1 MAELVN
7 ALDLGSSTSS
17 VWGFES
23 LRPHHILEKSY
34 AEVATQEDIVEYNV
48 EEISPVKRKISVEVP
63 AEEANAAIMTAIAMY
78 RMQADVKGFRKGK
91 VPSSVVESKFRKQIY
106 GEATTDL
113 INYQIN
119 EIMSGLSIQPMSRID
134 VDAKELVRDEDFT
147 YSIEFEVAPK
157 LDMPNYKG
165 LAVEEVKAVVSDEEV
180 AEVEGRI
187 LENNSEVKVI
197 EDVRPA
203 KDGEVATVTFGAY
216 QGDKIV
222 EGIQAE
228 NFDLVLGQGQS
239 LPEFEELV
247 KTLTSGEEGA
257 TDVTFPADF
266 INENLAGQT
275 VNMRC
280 KLHAVK
286 ERITPEMSDAVAKK
300 AGFSDVET
308 MRKGIT
314 ESYMGQRKQMNKSAA
329 QSQLLSEI
337 IEGISDFPLPPAMV
351 EDRID
356 RLIQD
361 LEYKLDRQGKGL
373 QSLGKSPQQM
383 RDEFKE
389 EAEST
394 VKSEIFLLAVAAE
407 EALEISPDEIEAT
420 LTQLAMQTRQP
431 LHELKKYYEDNNL
444 IVPLKDRLLC
454 DKASELIYDAAEV
467 KEIEPPSDGKKPA
480 KKAAAKKPAAE
491 AAAGAGIKFEN
502 KKEAVEWA
510 VANLGIKEST
520 AKGYSLAKLQE
531 RADKFEAK

>member
-1 MAELVN
+1 M
-7 ALDLGSSTSS
+7 
-17 VWGFES
+17 
-23 LRPHHILEKSY
+23 
-34 AEVATQEDIVEYNV
+34 EYNV
-48 EEISPVKRKISVEVP
+48 EEISPVKRKITVQVP
-63 AEEANAAIMTAIAMY
+63 AEEANAAILTTIGLY
-78 RMQADVKGFRKGK
+78 RMQADIKGFRKGK
-91 VPSSVVESKFRKQIY
+91 VPSSVIEAKYRNQIY

-119 EIMSGLSIQPMSRID
+119 EILSGLAIQPMSRID

-157 LDMPNYKG
+157 LDLPNYKG
-165 LAVEEVKAVVSDEEV
+165 LKVEEVKAEVSPEEI

-187 LENNSEVKVI
+187 LENNATVKVI
-197 EDVRPA
+197 EDVRPP
-203 KDGEVATVTFGAY
+203 KDGEVASVSFGAY
-216 QGDKIV
+216 KDGKIV
-222 EGIQAE
+222 EGIQAD
-228 NFDLVLGQGQS
+228 NFDLVIGQGQS

-247 KTLTSGEEGA
+247 KTLTTGEQGEV
-257 TDVTFPADF
+257 DITFPADF
-266 INENLAGQT
+266 INENMAGQT
-275 VNMRC
+275 VTMKC

-286 ERITPEMSDAVAKK
+286 ERITPEMSDEVAKK

-308 MRKGIT
+308 MRKGIE
-314 ESYMGQRKQMNKSAA
+314 ESYAGQRKQMNKSAA
-329 QSQLLSEI
+329 QAKLLSGI
-337 IEGISDFPLPPAMV
+337 IEGIKEFPLPPSMV

-356 RLIQD
+356 RLVQD
-361 LEYKLDRQGKGL
+361 LEYRLDRQGKGL
-373 QSLGKSPQQM
+373 QSLGKSPQEL
-383 RDEFKE
+383 RDGFKE

-407 EALEISPDEIEAT
+407 EGLEISPEEIEST

-467 KEIEPPSDGKKPA
+467 VEIEPPADEKKSA
-480 KKAAAKKPAAE
+480 KKAAAKKDAPEEKAAE
-491 AAAGAGIKFEN
+491 GGVKFEN
-502 KKEAVEWA
+502 KAEAVEWA

-531 RADKFEAK
+531 RADAHFAEK

>member
-1 MAELVN
+1 M
-7 ALDLGSSTSS
+7 
-17 VWGFES
+17 
-23 LRPHHILEKSY
+23 
-34 AEVATQEDIVEYNV
+34 EYNV
-48 EEISPVKRKISVEVP
+48 EEISPVKRKIIVEVP
-63 AEEANAAIMTAIAMY
+63 AEEVNAALTTTIALY

-91 VPSSVVESKFRKQIY
+91 VPSSVVESKYRKQVY

-134 VDAKELVRDEDFT
+134 VDAEELVRDEDFK
-147 YSIEFEVAPK
+147 YAIEFEVAPK
-157 LDMPNYKG
+157 LDLPKYKG
-165 LAVEEVKAVVSDEEV
+165 LSVEEVKAVVSDEEV
-180 AEVEGRI
+180 AEVESRI
-187 LENNSEVKVI
+187 LENNAEVKVI

-216 QGDKIV
+216 QDDKIV
-222 EGIQAE
+222 EGIKAE
-228 NFDLVLGQGQS
+228 NFDLVLGQGQA
-239 LPEFEELV
+239 LPEFEEMV
-247 KTLTSGEEGA
+247 KGLTTGESGE
-257 TDVTFPADF
+257 TDVTFPEDF

-275 VNMRC
+275 VTMKA

-286 ERITPEMSDAVAKK
+286 ERITPEMSDEVAKK

-314 ESYMGQRKQMNKSAA
+314 ESYMSQRKQMNKSAA
-329 QSQLLSEI
+329 QSQLLSSI
-337 IEGISDFPLPPAMV
+337 IEGITEFPLPPAMV

-373 QSLGKSPQQM
+373 QSLGKTPQQM
-383 RDEFKE
+383 RDEFKP
-389 EAEST
+389 EAEAT

-407 EALEISPDEIEAT
+407 EGLEISPEEIEST

-467 KEIEPPSDGKKPA
+467 KEIEGPSEGKKAPA
-480 KKAAAKKPAAE
+480 EKAAAKGAAPE
-491 AAAGAGIKFEN
+491 FAN
-502 KKEAVEWA
+502 KAEAVEWA

-520 AKGYSLAKLQE
+520 AKSYSLAKIQE
-531 RADKFEAK
+531 RAEKFLAEKEA

>member
-1 MAELVN
+1 M
-7 ALDLGSSTSS
+7 
-17 VWGFES
+17 
-23 LRPHHILEKSY
+23 
-34 AEVATQEDIVEYNV
+34 EYNV
-48 EEISPVKRKISVEVP
+48 EELSPVKRKITVEVE

-91 VPSSVVESKFRKQIY
+91 VPSTVIESKYRKQIY

-119 EIMSGLSIQPMSRID
+119 EIMSGLSMQPMSRID
-134 VDAKELVRDEDFT
+134 VDAKELERDTDFS
-147 YSIEFEVAPK
+147 YSIEFEVAPQ
-157 LDMPNYKG
+157 LDLPKYKG
-165 LAVEEVKAVVSDEEV
+165 LKVDEVKSEVAAEEI

-187 LENNSEVKVI
+187 LENNAEVKVI
-197 EDVRPA
+197 KDVRPA
-203 KDGEVATVTFGAY
+203 KDGEVASVSFGAF
-216 QGDKIV
+216 QNGEVV

-228 NFDLVLGQGQS
+228 NFDLVLGQGQA
-239 LPEFEELV
+239 LPEFEEMV
-247 KTLTSGEEGA
+247 KTLTTGESGE
-257 TDVTFPADF
+257 TDVTFPEDF

-275 VNMRC
+275 VTMKC

-286 ERITPEMSDAVAKK
+286 ERITPKMTDGVAKK
-300 AGFSDVET
+300 AGFNDVET
-308 MRKGIT
+308 MRKGIE

-329 QSQLLSEI
+329 QSKLLADI
-337 IEGISDFPLPPAMV
+337 IEGISEFPLPPAMV

-373 QSLGKSPQQM
+373 QSLGKTPQQM
-383 RDEFKE
+383 RDEFKD

-394 VKSEIFLLAVAAE
+394 VKSEIFLLAVAAKE
-407 EALEISPDEIEAT
+407 SLEISPEEIEST

-467 KEIEPPSDGKKPA
+467 TEIEAPSEGKKPA
-480 KKAAAKKPAAE
+480 AKKAAPKKE
-491 AAAGAGIKFEN
+491 AASTDGVKFEN
-502 KKEAVEWA
+502 KKDAVEWA

-531 RADKFEAK
+531 RADKFEG